1 MALILT
7 LVVTIAA
14 FSVLWALHLPTKN
27 AGVVDT
33 YWGAGFVVIGTIYAL
48 RADQFSFLQFVF
60 LGMVVVWALRL
71 SVYLIRRFA
80 THSNEDPRYGAMRAR
95 GGTSFWWTSLPMIF
109 ILQALVLWVIATP
122 LHTAL
127 TLPVNSSGS
136 RLLLGTGLVLF
147 SVGLAIESVADHQLA
162 RFKSANPAPGQVL
175 RSGMW
180 EWSRHP
186 NYFGEALIWWGLGLF
201 ALALTGA
208 LISLLGPL
216 VLTFVLVGIT
226 GRLTDEHMQNARATA
241 FSKYKQETSGFVPL
255 PPSFFQK
262 ITKKSRPVS

>member
-7 LVVTIAA
+7 LMVTIAA

-48 RADQFSFLQFVF
+48 RAGQLSFLQFVF
-60 LGMVVVWALRL
+60 LGMIVIWALRL
-71 SVYLIRRFA
+71 SVYLIKRFA

-95 GGTSFWWTSLPMIF
+95 GGASFWWTSLPMVF
-109 ILQALVLWVIATP
+109 ILQALVMWIIATP

-127 TLPVNSSGS
+127 ILPANGTGSS
-136 RLLLGTGLVLF
+136 LLLGTGIVLF
-147 SVGLAIESVADHQLA
+147 CVGLAIETLADHQLA
-162 RFKSANPAPGQVL
+162 RFKSANLESGEVL

-180 EWSRHP
+180 GWSRHP

-216 VLTFVLVGIT
+216 ILTVVLVGIT
-226 GRLTDEHMQNARATA
+226 GRITDEHMQTARPTA
-241 FSKYKQETSGFVPL
+241 FSKYKQETSSFVPL
-255 PPSFFQK
+255 PPSFYQK